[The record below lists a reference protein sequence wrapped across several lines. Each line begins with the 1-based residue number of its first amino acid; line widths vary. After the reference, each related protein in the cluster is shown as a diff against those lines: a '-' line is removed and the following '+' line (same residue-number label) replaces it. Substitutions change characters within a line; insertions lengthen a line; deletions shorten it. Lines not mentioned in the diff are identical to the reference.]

1 MGTIRTG
8 SLRSSAVGVKLLMLL
23 AISAH
28 ICLCS
33 AIALSAQTSGSPT
46 DDAST
51 SRTDTIESLGGN
63 VNPTRTV
70 ESHTQSGNRTV
81 DNRSIQRLG
90 ASGNFEPYQDIET
103 ETVKVNATTVRTT
116 TRAFGRD
123 ADGAKTLVQV
133 TEEESHVLP
142 GGGSSLVR
150 STSNP
155 DANGGLQLVQR
166 QIEETKKIGKD
177 VEETR
182 STVLLPGGN
191 GELAPAM
198 KVQERRQQGPDG
210 KIESQKTTLLPDG
223 NGNWQVGEVKQTTIR
238 QDGKNRSSEETI
250 SRSDLDGNLGTVS
263 RTVSKES
270 EGGAG
275 VTQKTVETYSA
286 DVPGSARDGSLH
298 PVQRITTTQR
308 ASSTGGQTTE
318 QHVEQPV
325 PGDSESGLRVTTVT
339 IDTLSPSSSG
349 AHTTRTTQ
357 VRDANDSLAVVSV
370 DTGDTSKSPAVQVQ
384 IAPAQKPK

>member
-8 SLRSSAVGVKLLMLL
+8 FLRSSAVGVRLLMLL

-123 ADGAKTLVQV
+123 AGAREIARKGQP
-133 TEEESHVLP
+133 EP
-142 GGGSSLVR
+142 G
-150 STSNP
+150 
-155 DANGGLQLVQR
+155 
-166 QIEETKKIGKD
+166 
-177 VEETR
+177 
-182 STVLLPGGN
+182 
-191 GELAPAM
+191 
-198 KVQERRQQGPDG
+198 
-210 KIESQKTTLLPDG
+210 
-223 NGNWQVGEVKQTTIR
+223 
-238 QDGKNRSSEETI
+238 
-250 SRSDLDGNLGTVS
+250 
-263 RTVSKES
+263 
-270 EGGAG
+270 
-275 VTQKTVETYSA
+275 
-286 DVPGSARDGSLH
+286 
-298 PVQRITTTQR
+298 
-308 ASSTGGQTTE
+308 
-318 QHVEQPV
+318 
-325 PGDSESGLRVTTVT
+325 
-339 IDTLSPSSSG
+339 
-349 AHTTRTTQ
+349 
-357 VRDANDSLAVVSV
+357 
-370 DTGDTSKSPAVQVQ
+370 
-384 IAPAQKPK
+384 